1 MHELTTESLT
11 FEELIEQAVNDDHA
25 ALERLKRD
33 YPPTGLDT
41 LVVDYYEIVAFD
53 PTTRRVLVEDE
64 DGVASGDYDDL
75 AVYFYG
81 DAIDPWDGAD
91 ILAQDIERY
100 VEIGGAFDGE
110 WDGLDIV
117 PIEGGWRIT
126 VLAGEDEGAVIEV
139 VDGKVAIVEGI
150 EVVPQGEVVQMRE
163 WKFRTLVNN
172 ANTSAAALD
181 RLKRD
186 YPVPDNLDGY
196 VVFVYDII
204 AYDHET
210 GVVACDEIDVYAVY
224 VYGEIAR
231 SLYKGDIDQSHYAED
246 MARSMEHYVRLGGTF
261 DGNWDGLDVTPIDGG
276 WRIELLAGPDKGV
289 VIEMVAGKATVV
301 DGIEVEPPSE
311 EEMEQIR
318 LSLTMPYDGGVPI

>member
-1 MHELTTESLT
+1 MDNLTTESRSFDHLV
-11 FEELIEQAVNDDHA
+11 ERVKNDDHA
-25 ALERLKRD
+25 ALESLKRD
-33 YPPTGLDT
+33 YPPTGLDEA
-41 LVVDYYEIVAFD
+41 VVEYFDIVAFD
-53 PTTRRVLVEDE
+53 PTTRRVLVEDD
-64 DGVASGDYDDL
+64 DGVANGDYDSL
-75 AVYFYG
+75 AVCFYG
-81 DAIDPWDGAD
+81 DAIDPWDGAE

-100 VEIGGAFDGE
+100 VESGGTFDGD

-126 VLAGEDEGAVIEV
+126 VLAGDDEGTVIV
-139 VDGKVAIVEGI
+139 VKDGKVAIVEGI

-186 YPVPDNLDGY
+186 YPVPDSLDGY

-246 MARSMEHYVRLGGTF
+246 MARSIEHYVRLGGTL
-261 DGNWDGLDVTPIDGG
+261 DRDWDGLDVTPIDGG
-276 WRIELLAGPDKGV
+276 WRIEILVGPDEGAVIKV
-289 VIEMVAGKATVV
+289 VDGKATLV

-318 LSLTMPYDGGVPI
+318 LSLTRPHDGGVPI